1 MSTSQNSSVSPKLY
15 EENEESKHKY
25 ENLYFK
31 NIDRVNCR
39 CKGNARDDCTN
50 VFRIY
55 HLSDN
60 G

>member
-1 MSTSQNSSVSPKLY
+1 MKRMKSLNTSMKICI
-15 EENEESKHKY
+15 
-25 ENLYFK
+25 FK